1 MDECRAPVRRMLLQA
16 AQQSARAAKAPMP
29 ASTSSASPAALQDLS
44 AAAPAVSPACPL
56 GPQHRCFY
64 DPISATANIHL
75 ALVVTWC
82 TQDSKETA

>member
-1 MDECRAPVRRMLLQA
+1 MDECRAPVRGMLLQE

-44 AAAPAVSPACPL
+44 AVAPANSPACPL
-56 GPQHRCFY
+56 GPQHRWLY

-82 TQDSKETA
+82 PQNSKETA